1 VKSNFLSVFVRVN
14 QWPQLGFVHVL
25 HIRSILS
32 NVSLKENSPMR
43 KDLLTTASVL
53 ALMAGTVVFAFG
65 GNTTLANAGSEAQGQ
80 SAATLYAKHCV
91 SCHGRDGRSKTSKG
105 KRNHARNLTETDWQ
119 GAVSDERV
127 FNSIANGRGKMP
139 AFSKKMSDAE
149 IDAMVSYVRALH

>member
-1 VKSNFLSVFVRVN
+1 
-14 QWPQLGFVHVL
+14 
-25 HIRSILS
+25 
-32 NVSLKENSPMR
+32 MR
-43 KDLLTTASVL
+43 KDLSTTASVL
-53 ALMAGTVVFAFG
+53 ALMTATVVFAVG
-65 GNTTLANAGSEAQGQ
+65 GNPTRANSPNAARWQG
-80 SAATLYAKHCV
+80 AATLYAKHCV

>member
-1 VKSNFLSVFVRVN
+1 
-14 QWPQLGFVHVL
+14 L

-43 KDLLTTASVL
+43 KDLSTTASVL
-53 ALMAGTVVFAFG
+53 ALMAATAVIAFG
-65 GNTTLANAGSEAQGQ
+65 GNPTRANAGSDAPVQ
-80 SAATLYAKHCV
+80 SAATSYAKYCV
-91 SCHGRDGRSKTSKG
+91 SCHGRDGKSKTSKG
-105 KRNHARNLTETDWQ
+105 RRNHARNLTETDWQ

-149 IDAMVSYVRALH
+149 IDAVVSYVRALH